1 MTWQDV
7 TCPRLW
13 LTPGVITITQPLL
26 TYVKGPLSGLS
37 FCLWLGRFLWSG
49 WICRERG
56 EPVPRHLWG
65 LRWQTSFPCL
75 AFVKR
80 ALHCKAETILFP
92 WQISVNVL
100 CKALLRPPAER
111 LLCLPVFT
119 EGPWLLCCV
128 LARVQLCQDCT
139 LYSRSA
145 AECTFHSRATKKAR
159 RRPSARDWWAGIGY
173 QCRVNTT
180 QPHEVLILAEPP
192 TPKDPPCDGACSL
205 LGLLS
210 SIYQCHPG
218 SHGITGSVSIG
229 VCQLVSLIGIYVC
242 EAYTFRPWPCVS
254 PVSHTSLSRCLA
266 VSLYCHS

>member
-49 WICRERG
+49 WICRECW
-56 EPVPRHLWG
+56 EPGPRHLWG

-75 AFVKR
+75 ALVKQ
-80 ALHCKAETILFP
+80 ALYCKAGTILFL

-119 EGPWLLCCV
+119 EGPWLLYCV

-139 LYSRSA
+139 LYSHSA
-145 AECTFHSRATKKAR
+145 GKPGGGHQRETGEQASDISVMDA
-159 RRPSARDWWAGIGY
+159 
-173 QCRVNTT
+173 VNTT
-180 QPHEVLILAEPP
+180 QPHEALILAKPP

-210 SIYQCHPG
+210 SIYQCHSG

-254 PVSHTSLSRCLA
+254 PVSHTSLPLSRR
-266 VSLYCHS
+266 